1 MIKEKE
7 GEMNAPVIK
16 GLSAVNISL
25 TLGGNKVLDGAT
37 LAAVP
42 GEIIG
47 LIGPNGA
54 GKTSLL
60 KTILGLHR
68 QQEGQISM
76 DGVDL
81 QTLTLKERAK
91 QLAYAAQGAEVH
103 WPLTVERIVGLG
115 RLPHLTPWQELG
127 SSDEEAVYEALR
139 KTDCLGLKDRV
150 VTTLSGGERA
160 RVLLARALASGAE
173 YLLVDEPTAS
183 LDPYHQLEVMSIL
196 RNHAHSGPNKGIGAT
211 IVVLHDLGLAHRF
224 CDKLA
229 LLDKGKLVGFD
240 TPEKILTAENLSDV
254 FGVQASRW
262 QDGETTFIVP
272 TL

>member
-1 MIKEKE
+1 MT
-7 GEMNAPVIK
+7 VSLVK
-16 GLSAVNISL
+16 GLSAVDISL
-25 TLGGNKVLDGAT
+25 KLGDKLVLDGAT
-37 LAAVP
+37 LAVVP

-60 KTILGLHR
+60 KVILGLHET
-68 QQEGQISM
+68 QGGGISL
-76 DGVDL
+76 DGIDL
-81 QTLTLKERAK
+81 NTLSLKERAK
-91 QLAYAAQGAEVH
+91 RLAYAAQGAEVH
-103 WPLTVERIVGLG
+103 WPLCVERIVGLG
-115 RLPHLTPWQELG
+115 RLPHLTPWQTLGVADQSAIEL
-127 SSDEEAVYEALR
+127 ALE
-139 KTDCLGLKDRV
+139 KTDCLDLKDRV

-196 RNHAHSGPNKGIGAT
+196 KNHAHSGAETGIGAT

-240 TPEKILTAENLSDV
+240 TPENILTAENLSDV
-254 FGVQASRW
+254 FDISAARW
-262 QDGETTFIVP
+262 HQGDDTFIVP
-272 TL
+272 IKN

>member
-7 GEMNAPVIK
+7 GAMVSSVIK
-16 GLSAVNISL
+16 GISALDISL
-25 TLGGNKVLDGAT
+25 TLGGNKILDGAT

-60 KTILGLHR
+60 KVILGLH
-68 QQEGQISM
+68 EPDGGQLSL
-76 DGVDL
+76 DGEDL
-81 QTLTLKERAK
+81 KILSLKERAK
-91 QLAYAAQGAEVH
+91 RLAYAAQGAEVH
-103 WPLTVERIVGLG
+103 WPLTVERIVSLG
-115 RLPHLTPWQELG
+115 RLPHLTPWQ
-127 SSDEEAVYEALR
+127 ALSAHDTDAIEQALT
-139 KTDCLGLKDRV
+139 KTDCLSLKDRV

-183 LDPYHQLEVMSIL
+183 LDPFHQLEIMRIL
-196 RNHAHSGPNKGIGAT
+196 QHHAHSGAGAT

-229 LLDKGKLVGFD
+229 LLHKGKLVGFD
-240 TPEKILTAENLSDV
+240 TPDNILTADNLDTV
-254 FGVQASRW
+254 FGIKAVRW
-262 QDGETTFIVP
+262 QEGETTYIVP
-272 TL
+272 TF